1 MSKRYFFLSLT
12 RIADFTQEDIE
23 IKKQLHK
30 KWKSG
35 DYVACSI
42 VKPPG
47 SMKVE
52 MTCGRMA
59 EIAEGDILIGA
70 LGERFATLE
79 ATGSWREVGRNM
91 KMDLLTSAGIFG
103 QMTSISTFI
112 PNLVRLKYMGH
123 VHRDGKFLNMQDFAL
138 VPEDL
143 DIGFPKFETPVAL
156 IVGTSMSAGKTTAAR
171 IIIRQLKMAGLKVVA
186 AKLTGAG
193 RYRDTLGMLDAGAEY
208 ITDFVEAGLP
218 STILP
223 GKKYITALKAML
235 GKIQEQNADIVV
247 IEIGASPLEPYNG
260 KYAIKFIN
268 PYVKFRLLCASD
280 PYSVYGVMKAFG
292 SRPDLVSGIATNTLG
307 GRQLIKK
314 LCEVRSLNIIYPEC
328 HQALQQLLNE
338 KLSPVFGR
346 TLFDVPEKVNDCI

>member
-1 MSKRYFFLSLT
+1 MNKRYFFLSLT
-12 RIADFTQEDIE
+12 RIADFTQEDIT

-35 DYVACSI
+35 DYVACR
-42 VKPPG
+42 VARPPG
-47 SMKVE
+47 TMKVE

-59 EIAEGDILIGA
+59 EIAVGDILIGA

-79 ATGSWREVGRNM
+79 ATGSWQEVGRNL
-91 KMDLLTSAGIFG
+91 KMHLLTSAGIFG
-103 QMTSISTFI
+103 KMTSISSFI
-112 PNLVRLKYMGH
+112 PQLVSLKYMGH
-123 VHRDGKFLNMQDFAL
+123 VYREGMFLNMRDFAL
-138 VPEDL
+138 IGDVPEFD
-143 DIGFPKFETPVAL
+143 TPVIL
-156 IVGTSMSAGKTTAAR
+156 IVGTSMSAGKTTACK
-171 IIIRQLKMAGLKVVA
+171 ILIRQLKLAGLKVVA

-223 GKKYITALKAML
+223 GKEYIVALKAML
-235 GKIQEQNADIVV
+235 GSIQKQNADIVV
-247 IEIGASPLEPYNG
+247 VEIGASPLEPYNG

-268 PYVKFRLLCASD
+268 THVKFRVLCASD

-292 SRPDLVSGIATNTLG
+292 SRPDLVSGIATNTQG

-314 LCEVRSLNIIYPEC
+314 LCGVRSLNIIYPEC
-328 HQALQQLLNE
+328 HPALQQLLNE
-338 KLSPVFGR
+338 KLSPVFKR
-346 TLFDVPEKVNDCI
+346 TLFDVPEKVNECS